1 MDGQNDPNRTH
12 GRNQGKEIAARLKPS
27 LFPVA

>member
-1 MDGQNDPNRTH
+1 MDGQNDPNRTP
-12 GRNQGKEIAARLKPS
+12 GRNRSKEIAARLKPS